1 MGRNKHYPGK
11 RNSIV
16 KYYLSTFSPVHRQSL
31 AAISALAQTMSPDLS
46 APSGCPLP
54 HQPPRHELM
63 HYKRNKPEKTG
74 KSDWMVTF
82 CHEPSGDIGT
92 CCTAT
97 LMPCVLLGKTHWR
110 LKNISLGQDPHD
122 WHASDGCNKM
132 CWIHAMLGGGCCIA
146 VVLTALQRARI
157 RAQYRINGHF
167 GYDCLCA
174 IFCHPCILAQDDR
187 EVRAR
192 EGAVG
197 LAKRTEILDQ
207 PQMSQPKL
215 HQPMRYASP
224 RVTDAEHPESR
235 ENRIFRLEGKKLQKR
250 YAMIADMKEVPAE
263 PMRESNV
270 SVAEASRNVEQIEPV
285 VAHVIEVGGRSD
297 GGGSTAPQKSR
308 GNLSSLTNCS
318 TVVNESP
325 PPTIKAKQPTL
336 RRREKI
342 RPSAMQQ
349 LSYVHDF
356 TDSHVTK
363 SVLDYYEEE
372 EKYLQKFG
380 IGRRLINSTVDAG
393 PSQPTI
399 QHALDD
405 SSSPVMQLQ
414 QDQQQLPKDGAPVN
428 SSFRTASLREHRL
441 ESCNIPESVAACEEH
456 LLDNC
461 ELESG
466 LASPVPP
473 RQHRFASC
481 SFLDLSDS
489 SRSTPIKQHRISSCS
504 ALSPSSGKNSAAFDN
519 ASVVSGPNTPYKS
532 KQHRSVSCIAQSP
545 IFESKEHFLIDCAGA
560 SGNASPVEQ
569 HAFTDCDTRSEIQE
583 EEQHLLDQCAG
594 ASGPATPVKQHRV
607 TSCIVSSPSST
618 KRNSLLGRQHRISSC
633 PVLTPEKRTMSGN
646 FLVNVG
652 DESPKMGRQSY
663 EDHLHNLDDCLTPA
677 QKAKL
682 EADEKTGLIEGDK
695 DREVQVADRREVRIS
710 DYASHES
717 DGQYSLAQV
726 LALSHENEEI
736 GGRGEGMMGTTR
748 GDKKGK
754 GKDKGKEKDKEKD
767 NGKDKGKRREK
778 GKGSERARKV
788 VDSEGSGISA
798 FASYFGFGAGR
809 QTDDDVEC
817 GALRVK

>member
-1 MGRNKHYPGK
+1 MQ
-11 RNSIV
+11 I
-16 KYYLSTFSPVHRQSL
+16 
-31 AAISALAQTMSPDLS
+31 
-46 APSGCPLP
+46 
-54 HQPPRHELM
+54 
-63 HYKRNKPEKTG
+63 
-74 KSDWMVTF
+74 
-82 CHEPSGDIGT
+82 
-92 CCTAT
+92 
-97 LMPCVLLGKTHWR
+97 
-110 LKNISLGQDPHD
+110 
-122 WHASDGCNKM
+122 
-132 CWIHAMLGGGCCIA
+132 

-197 LAKRTEILDQ
+197 LAKRTEIFDQ

-224 RVTDAEHPESR
+224 RVTDAEHPELK

-250 YAMIADMKEVPAE
+250 YAKIGDMKEVPAE
-263 PMRESNV
+263 PMRESDA
-270 SVAEASRNVEQIEPV
+270 SVAEASGNAEQLEPV
-285 VAHVIEVGGRSD
+285 VAHVEEVGGRSD
-297 GGGSTAPQKSR
+297 GGESTAPQKSR
-308 GNLSSLTNCS
+308 GSLSSLTNCS

-325 PPTIKAKQPTL
+325 PPTIKVKQPTL

-393 PSQPTI
+393 PSQPTT
-399 QHALDD
+399 QHVLDD
-405 SSSPVMQLQ
+405 CAAAFDRSANTASAVPQHRLTTCEEIAPAPPAPLNQHPIEECVLESPGMSDRLGSLKQHRISSCASRSRQGSISGSLKLHRFASCPARPDTTASSSISIMQHGLSNCGTSSILPSRASSPVMQLQ

-428 SSFRTASLREHRL
+428 SPFRTASLKEHRL
-441 ESCNIPESVAACEEH
+441 ESCNIPEAVAACEEH

-461 ELESG
+461 ELDSG
-466 LASPVPP
+466 LTSPTQP
-473 RQHRFASC
+473 RQHRLASC

-489 SRSTPIKQHRISSCS
+489 SSTTPIKQHRISSCS

-519 ASVVSGPNTPYKS
+519 ASMVSGRSTPYKP

-545 IFESKEHFLIDCAGA
+545 IPQFKEHFLIDCAGA
-560 SGNASPVEQ
+560 SGNVSPVKQ
-569 HAFTDCDTRSEIQE
+569 HAFADCDARSEIQE
-583 EEQHLLDQCAG
+583 EEQHLLDQCADG
-594 ASGPATPVKQHRV
+594 SGPATPVKQHRI
-607 TSCIVSSPSST
+607 TSCVVSSPSST

-646 FLVNVG
+646 FLVDVSDHG
-652 DESPKMGRQSY
+652 PTMGRQSY
-663 EDHLHNLDDCLTPA
+663 DDHLHNLDDCLTPA
-677 QKAKL
+677 QKVKL

-695 DREVQVADRREVRIS
+695 DREVPVGDRREVRIS

-726 LALSHENEEI
+726 LALSHENGEI
-736 GGRGEGMMGTTR
+736 GGGGEGMMGATR

-754 GKDKGKEKDKEKD
+754 GKDKGKDKDKEKD

-798 FASYFGFGAGR
+798 FASYFRFGAGR
-809 QTDDDVEC
+809 QTDD
-817 GALRVK
+817 

>member
-11 RNSIV
+11 RNSSV

-31 AAISALAQTMSPDLS
+31 AVNSALAQTMPPDLS
-46 APSGCPLP
+46 APSQCSLP

-74 KSDWMVTF
+74 RSDWMVTF

-92 CCTAT
+92 CCTAW
-97 LMPCVLLGKTHWR
+97 LMPCVLHGKTHWR

-132 CWIHAMLGGGCCIA
+132 CWIHAMLGGCCCIGI
-146 VVLTALQRARI
+146 VLTALQRARI

-197 LAKRTEILDQ
+197 LAKRTEIFDQ

-224 RVTDAEHPESR
+224 RVTDADHPESR

-250 YAMIADMKEVPAE
+250 YAKIGDMKEVPAE
-263 PMRESNV
+263 PMRESDA
-270 SVAEASRNVEQIEPV
+270 SVAEASRNVEQLEPV
-285 VAHVIEVGGRSD
+285 VAHVRDVGGRSD

-308 GNLSSLTNCS
+308 GSLSSLTNCS
-318 TVVNESP
+318 TVVYESP
-325 PPTIKAKQPTL
+325 PPTIKAKQHTL
-336 RRREKI
+336 RRCEKI

-380 IGRRLINSTVDAG
+380 IGRRLINSTIDAE

-405 SSSPVMQLQ
+405 CAASSLVMQLPR
-414 QDQQQLPKDGAPVN
+414 DQQQLPKDGAPMN
-428 SSFRTASLREHRL
+428 SSFSTPSLREHRL

-456 LLDNC
+456 LLDKC

-466 LASPVPP
+466 LASPVDL

-489 SRSTPIKQHRISSCS
+489 SSSTPIKQHRISSCS

-519 ASVVSGPNTPYKS
+519 ASVVSGPSAPYKP
-532 KQHRSVSCIAQSP
+532 KHHRSVSCIAQSP
-545 IFESKEHFLIDCAGA
+545 ISESKEHFLIDCAGA
-560 SGNASPVEQ
+560 SGNASPVKQ
-569 HAFTDCDTRSEIQE
+569 HGFVDCHARSEIQE

-594 ASGPATPVKQHRV
+594 GSGPATPVKQHRI
-607 TSCIVSSPSST
+607 TSCVTSSPSST

-633 PVLTPEKRTMSGN
+633 PVLMPEKRTMSGN
-646 FLVNVG
+646 FLVDVS
-652 DESPKMGRQSY
+652 DHDPTMGRQSY

-682 EADEKTGLIEGDK
+682 EADEKTGLMESDK
-695 DREVQVADRREVRIS
+695 DSEAQGADRREIRIS
-710 DYASHES
+710 DYVSHES

-726 LALSHENEEI
+726 LALSHENGGI
-736 GGRGEGMMGTTR
+736 GGGGEGIMGTVR
-748 GDKKGK
+748 GDKKGKGKGK
-754 GKDKGKEKDKEKD
+754 GKDKGKEKEKD
-767 NGKDKGKRREK
+767 KDKGKRREK
-778 GKGSERARKV
+778 GKGSERAKKV
-788 VDSEGSGISA
+788 MDSEGSGISA
-798 FASYFGFGAGR
+798 FASYFGFSAGR
-809 QTDDDVEC
+809 QTDE
-817 GALRVK
+817 